1 MSKGPELTFSKED
14 IQITNMYLKKCST
27 LLIIRQIK
35 TMKKYHL
42 TPVIMAIIKKT
53 SDKKKLKRMLRK
65 RFIAHCQW
73 ECKFGAATM
82 GNSMEVP

>member
-53 SDKKKLKRMLRK
+53 SDKKKK
-65 RFIAHCQW
+65 
-73 ECKFGAATM
+73 
-82 GNSMEVP
+82 N